1 MFEELININLEYE
14 KYLKEEKNIY
24 QKNEKKWTN

>member
-24 QKNEKKWTN
+24 QKNEKK